1 MMNETVATVMVREVI
16 TVSPNDSLQKVKEL
30 LINNRIHHVP
40 VVQDDGK
47 LVGIVT
53 TYDLFKLNVD
63 HKDYPTTKV
72 ANVMTKILAV
82 VEPTDKVGTAAEVFM
97 EHLFHALPVVENGK
111 LVGIVTSFDVLRYEY
126 EKEYPKRF

>member
-53 TYDLFKLNVD
+53 TYDLFKLNVN

>member
-1 MMNETVATVMVREVI
+1 MMNETVQEIMIRDVI
-16 TVSPNDSLQKVKEL
+16 CVNPTDTLQKVKEL

-40 VVQDDGK
+40 VVETDMK
-47 LVGIVT
+47 LVGIIT
-53 TYDLFKLNVD
+53 TYDLFKLAVD

-72 ANVMTKILAV
+72 GNVMTKILATI
-82 VEPTDKVGTAAEVFM
+82 EPIDKVGTAAEVFM

-126 EKEYPKRF
+126 NREYPKRF

>member
-1 MMNETVATVMVREVI
+1 MMNETVATIMVSDVI
-16 TVSPNDSLQKVKEL
+16 SVTPNDSLQKVKEIF
-30 LINNRIHHVP
+30 INNRIHHVR
-40 VVQDDGK
+40 VIDENGK
-47 LVGIVT
+47 LVGILT

-82 VEPTDKVGTAAEVFM
+82 IEPTDKIGTAAEVFM

-111 LVGIVTSFDVLRYEY
+111 LVGLVTSFDVLRYEY
-126 EKEYPKRF
+126 NKEYPKKY